1 MPPEIRTTIDVAAAP
16 EVLHD
21 LLTDIAAW
29 ATWSPHV
36 ASVDPEHG
44 HVAPGDVVATRAFF
58 APTATP
64 MHVDE
69 VEPGRGMTW
78 HTTALGHTLRYENR
92 VEPGAGGPQTAR
104 LTFTATID
112 GPAAGPLTTVAAP
125 LSALG
130 QRRRMARLAR
140 LAELVQARG

>member
-1 MPPEIRTTIDVAAAP
+1 MPRAIRTSLDVAAAP
-16 EVLHD
+16 EVVHD

-36 ASVDPEHG
+36 ASVSPDHG
-44 HVAPGDVVATRAFF
+44 RVAPGDVVATRAFF
-58 APTATP
+58 APVATP
-64 MHVDE
+64 MHVDA
-69 VEPGRGMTW
+69 VEPGRGLTW

-92 VEPGAGGPQTAR
+92 VEPGATGLGTAR
-104 LTFTATID
+104 LVFTARIE
-112 GPAAGPLTTVAAP
+112 GPGARVLTAVAAP

-140 LAELVQARG
+140 LAELVARQR